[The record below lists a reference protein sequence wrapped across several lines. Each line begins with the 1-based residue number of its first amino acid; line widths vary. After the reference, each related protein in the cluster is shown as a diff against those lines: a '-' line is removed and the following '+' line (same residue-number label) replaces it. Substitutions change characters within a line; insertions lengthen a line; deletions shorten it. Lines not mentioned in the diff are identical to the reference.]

1 MKKWVLATAAAAG
14 LAGSAQAAVITLQTI
29 GNNGP
34 NDFTWTYQGSL
45 GPDEGLRAG
54 DKLIIYDFGGYVDGS
69 IFANSPDIATS
80 VEYTTPGG
88 LVTPGFADDPALANL
103 VFTYT
108 GPDFRNTG
116 GPYAPLNFDG
126 IGAQSTLGGIVEA
139 AFYTLTTKNN
149 GGENTSIFT
158 LGSVSTPFNAIPE
171 PANWAMLL
179 GGFGLLGFSMRRRG
193 AGRRVTA

>member
-1 MKKWVLATAAAAG
+1 MRIGVWPWAIGVAAFNQFSGINAI
-14 LAGSAQAAVITLQTI
+14 LYYLNQ
-29 GNNGP
+29 
-34 NDFTWTYQGSL
+34 
-45 GPDEGLRAG
+45 
-54 DKLIIYDFGGYVDGS
+54 
-69 IFANSPDIATS
+69 IFADAGFGSTDLQAIAI
-80 VEYTTPGG
+80 G
-88 LVTPGFADDPALANL
+88 LANL